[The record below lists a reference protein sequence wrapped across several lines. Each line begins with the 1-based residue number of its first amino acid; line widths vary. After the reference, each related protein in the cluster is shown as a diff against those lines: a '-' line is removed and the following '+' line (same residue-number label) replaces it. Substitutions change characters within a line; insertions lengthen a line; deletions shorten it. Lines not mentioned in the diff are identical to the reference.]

1 MSRRRVYHK
10 ETVEIMKRFYTALD
24 DLVASGRVEGG
35 LSGFCKKYGLD
46 KRHLY
51 LQRQDLGRG
60 FFETYWIL
68 PLISDFGISQ
78 FWMLFGVGSMYAG
91 GVKNS

>member
-10 ETVEIMKRFYTALD
+10 ETIDIMSRFFMALD
-24 DLVASGRVEGG
+24 DLVENGRIEGG

-51 LQRQDLGRG
+51 LQRTDLGRG
-60 FFETYWIL
+60 FFEVYWLL
-68 PLISDFGISQ
+68 PLITDYNVSQ
-78 FWMLFGVGSMYAG
+78 FWLLFGIGSMYTYT
-91 GVKNS
+91 KK